1 MKEQLILII
10 AAYRFNNLISVLRNI
25 DRYYE
30 KYSQKFD
37 IYIVICKDKLNNIGS
52 FDAAYEFL
60 NNSSM
65 NWLALESGHIKR
77 TEQNTGNY
85 GGDIMNEPLKFAV
98 DEYFKLNNPW
108 VYILDDDNIIH
119 HDFFDMFLYVLDM
132 MKVNEDYKD
141 ILIMNMALQDGLIK
155 EIYPYALVDE
165 HLNSHWSGWSEMADP
180 SQVIIKYDIIKKYGY
195 YGGGFLYDFEWLN
208 KQLLYNE
215 KQNDNIFYYTN
226 LPNHIVSCYHNG
238 LHDTK
243 ELEQYVNSNIEDIN
257 IDLHIQNTKLNTDRH
272 LFSVLSDVSKK
283 KILDIIKNE
292 VNEINYK

>member
-30 KYSQKFD
+30 KYSNKID

-243 ELEQYVNSNIEDIN
+243 ELEQYVNSIQKQISIN
-257 IDLHIQNTKLNTDRH
+257 I
-272 LFSVLSDVSKK
+272 
-283 KILDIIKNE
+283 
-292 VNEINYK
+292 